1 MGSVAVGP
9 LALGHT
15 QWQPKHSLNME
26 TNPCYTAFRTWAVGC
41 GLCVDRTPRARAVGR
56 RNPNTNPTHDLNPL
70 RRLQILQSL
79 CPQGLPS
86 HRAAALFGK
95 LGFIAAPHEP

>member
-1 MGSVAVGP
+1 MGRG
-9 LALGHT
+9 L
-15 QWQPKHSLNME
+15 
-26 TNPCYTAFRTWAVGC
+26 VGC
-41 GLCVDRTPRARAVGR
+41 GLRVWTGAWAVGK
-56 RNPNTNPTHDLNPL
+56 RNPNPTCPNPAHDLNPL

-86 HRAAALFGK
+86 HRAAALVGK